1 MCVYGELLI
10 IGTPVA
16 GVLQSY
22 AEMDAL
28 LHYPKTLGFAAI
40 IVFCNEFAPKA
51 KARDD

>member
-16 GVLQSY
+16 DVLQPY

-28 LHYPKTLGFAAI
+28 LRYPKTLGFAAI
-40 IVFCNEFAPKA
+40 IVFCNELVPKA